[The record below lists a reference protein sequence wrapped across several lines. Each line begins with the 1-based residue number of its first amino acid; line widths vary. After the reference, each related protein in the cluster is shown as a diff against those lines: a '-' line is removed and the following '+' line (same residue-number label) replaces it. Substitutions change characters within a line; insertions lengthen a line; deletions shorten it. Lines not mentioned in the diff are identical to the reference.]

1 MRVKQTHRR
10 LFILGFL
17 LCCVMGF
24 SQNNKQQALE
34 NRRQEILR
42 DIKMFNSL
50 QSENRSK
57 KQSELSKI
65 EDFNYKINVLNNL
78 IKVTNQQANYLTRE
92 INNNQKKVTD
102 LRDEL
107 KQLKADYAAMI
118 VKSYKSKNQQ
128 SRLMFLLSSDDF
140 KQAYKR
146 LQYIK
151 QYASHQK
158 KQGEMIKAKTQELQ
172 EINKDLLK
180 QKEAKNAL
188 IAENRKTQRE
198 LEADRAEHQKLMN
211 AINQRMSKITS
222 EIRAKQQEADRI
234 EKQINDIIKAE
245 IAKSNAK
252 AGKSTSSTS
261 FSLTPEEKLLASNF
275 EANKGKLP
283 WPVEK
288 GFVRLGYGRQPS
300 LINKSLIVER
310 NGVLIATEKGAEVR
324 SVYDGVVSRI
334 IMIKNAYPV
343 VVIRHGNYMTAY
355 RNVINIRVKEG
366 EKVSTKEVIGD
377 VATNPATGETLLSFI
392 VYKDSKTQNPASW
405 INHM

>member
-1 MRVKQTHRR
+1 MHKKQAHKRIF
-10 LFILGFL
+10 FIGLL
-17 LCCVMGF
+17 LCCFLGF

-34 NRRQEILR
+34 NRRLELRREIEK
-42 DIKMFNSL
+42 INAL
-50 QSENRSK
+50 QLENRSK

-92 INNNQKKVTD
+92 INNNQKRVTD
-102 LRDEL
+102 LRAEL

-128 SRLMFLLSSDDF
+128 SRLMFLLSSDNF

-151 QYASHQK
+151 QYAAHQK
-158 KQGEMIKAKTQELQ
+158 KQGEIIKLKTQELQ
-172 EINKDLLK
+172 DINRDLLK
-180 QKEAKNAL
+180 QKEAKNVL
-188 IAENRKTQRE
+188 IAENRKSQKD
-198 LEADRAEHQKLMN
+198 LEAQRAQHQSLMA
-211 AINQRMSKITS
+211 AINKNLSRYTAQIREKQR
-222 EIRAKQQEADRI
+222 EADRI
-234 EKQINDIIKAE
+234 EKQINAIIRAE

-261 FSLTPEEKLLASNF
+261 FALTPEEKVLASNF

-300 LINKSLIVER
+300 LINKSLIVKR
-310 NGVLIATEKGAEVR
+310 NGVLIATEKGAKVR
-324 SVYDGVVSRI
+324 AVFDGVVSKI

-343 VVIRHGNYMTAY
+343 IVIRHGNYMTAY
-355 RNVINIRVKEG
+355 RNVINIRIKEG
-366 EKVSTKEVIGD
+366 DRVGTKEVLGD

-392 VYKDSKTQNPASW
+392 VYKDSNTQNPASW
-405 INHM
+405 VNQM